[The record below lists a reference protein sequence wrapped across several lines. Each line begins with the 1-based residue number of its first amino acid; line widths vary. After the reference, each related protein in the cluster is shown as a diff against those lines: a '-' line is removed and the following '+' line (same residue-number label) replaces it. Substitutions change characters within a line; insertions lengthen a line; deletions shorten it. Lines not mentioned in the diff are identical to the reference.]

1 MEGSESVHF
10 LSVRLRD
17 EICPR
22 FQWLARTKV
31 WILFSCHLQL
41 CYSCDF
47 APYND
52 PFLRSLKP
60 SLTLFSQHWKESKG
74 VRKLSEALKTP
85 LEMSHTSS
93 LLPLVKTSH
102 MAKLFVSGIRN
113 CSLQE
118 ASRGITLL
126 PGWWWWLSLSRVWLF
141 ATPWTAAHQ
150 ASLSFTN
157 SQSLLRLMS
166 IESVMPSNHLM
177 LCHPLLFPSIFPSI
191 RGLVRLIGTGM
202 HSAQVVLTR

>member
-1 MEGSESVHF
+1 MVVLCQPQIPMGGSRDYVFGELCVSGIHENEAAATRSFQSKSTHQPCHPCPSLSIYHLCPMEGSESVHF

-126 PGWWWWLSLSRVWLF
+126 PGWWWWLSLSRV
-141 ATPWTAAHQ
+141 
-150 ASLSFTN
+150 
-157 SQSLLRLMS
+157 
-166 IESVMPSNHLM
+166 
-177 LCHPLLFPSIFPSI
+177 
-191 RGLVRLIGTGM
+191 
-202 HSAQVVLTR
+202 